1 MRLSRACGIAL
12 VFLAGSLR
20 AGMPAGSTPDG
31 RASDTRG
38 PAPSRQ
44 GGGVRNA
51 DCAVC
56 HEETVKL
63 FERNPHAV
71 LERSPRFRLDNSCE
85 SCHGP
90 GRAHVDEGGDKSRI
104 ITFREGAGRNAYD
117 GRCLQCHGKDRA
129 LSGYE
134 AGRHARQ
141 GLSCVECHSVHT
153 SAVTTRLLKQA
164 PNDLCFACHL
174 RERSDFARPYH
185 HRVPENAM
193 RCTDCHP
200 AHGGLDRGARRA
212 SIGSEESCFRCHRE
226 KEGPFVFEHA
236 GLVIRDCG
244 ACHQPHGSN
253 NPKMLLRST
262 VRQLCLECHSASRNV
277 LTSQPPS
284 FHDLRSPRYQNCTT
298 CHAAIHGS
306 NSSPRFLR

>member
-1 MRLSRACGIAL
+1 MTLSRACRL
-12 VFLAGSLR
+12 VLVLVAVSLPVGFLAGRPRVPHPRS
-20 AGMPAGSTPDG
+20 PAGPQQ
-31 RASDTRG
+31 A
-38 PAPSRQ
+38 
-44 GGGVRNA
+44 GGVSNA

-71 LERSPRFRLDNSCE
+71 LEKSSRFRLENSCE

-104 ITFREGAGRNAYD
+104 VTFREGAARTAYD
-117 GRCLQCHGKDRA
+117 GRCLTCHGKDRA

-134 AGRHARQ
+134 AGRHAGQ
-141 GLSCVECHSVHT
+141 GLACVECHNIHN

-164 PNDLCFACHL
+164 SNDLCFDCHT
-174 RERSDFARPYH
+174 REKSDFARPYH

-193 RCTDCHP
+193 RCTDCHQP
-200 AHGGLDRGARRA
+200 HGGLDRGARRA

-226 KEGPFVFEHA
+226 KQGPFVFEHA

-298 CHAAIHGS
+298 CHVAIHGS